1 MFYSIDLLSAHR
13 GKFGIIW
20 LAATR
25 VRKQLSR
32 KELNS
37 VNIVTACNEITSYIL
52 GETQLRLSLYLASQ
66 LTFGICIIY
75 REKTIVML
83 RDLQELSQKASVT
96 TSRSIDLPTC
106 TKSRTKRKTRVPI
119 DDPEV
124 PLLNLY
130 NETNDFGNL
139 QLPDLFWPSINEPC
153 LDFMDT
159 QTLYQA
165 RNEDITLVEDP
176 SVETTGTRFSFGEDF
191 LPEFILES
199 TNRDH
204 HTIQPV
210 DLIPIE
216 IQNGKRHI
224 SKHLVHESEA
234 EVTEYSAVERS
245 CYSDKPQRP
254 ITTIQEKNV
263 IFDSVLNQ
271 FVPVR
276 TEIVNSPKDLT
287 NAKTLAQGSADE
299 CTVPQSFD
307 VPMDSVNAPITTI
320 QEKNVIFDSVLNQF
334 VPVRTEIVNS
344 PKDLTNAKTLA
355 QGSADECT
363 VPQSF
368 DVPMDSVNAISAN
381 VDSSLMPSEIIS
393 NSTHLENIKQSNV
406 VLEQVELTRDF
417 LTETEMT
424 QILPQE
430 EEERTFTSASEQNI
444 CPISLSRLNPLNP
457 VESEENT
464 HRRRTKKHSNKL
476 IIDKI
481 TRLTASELRW
491 NMLHGEETMVTRD
504 FYLAESTPRSQTRHL
519 LSRSVSRLFS
529 VPGNLETA
537 LSLRLCDLWC
547 YHRRL
552 CEKALQKRKL
562 DDLSINNDVIQTKRP
577 AKSLSIKMNAIT
589 EENESSVEIQ
599 RLAGDH
605 SSLIGSESI
614 FGTSN
619 IIDVTNN
626 QTTSVR
632 ESLVQM
638 KESFGGASDQ
648 PIPDI
653 VTNVRDNTASEITR
667 QALDLPIPGT
677 SISLPTECTTLVP
690 VIEEPEENLQQQNEL
705 DSTSVVPNLTEA
717 LPDQFQLPIE
727 VSSLSGKRFHDKSQL
742 WRYLHSQLIESNS
755 CSIDIENLCPLGCSK
770 KQAAFVFMTLLEF
783 AKNRQIILS
792 QSVAFGQIL
801 ITIIH

>member
-106 TKSRTKRKTRVPI
+106 TKSRTKRKTRVPV

-199 TNRDH
+199 INRDH

-254 ITTIQEKNV
+254 ITTIQKSNV
-263 IFDSVLNQ
+263 IYDSVLNQ

-276 TEIVNSPKDLT
+276 TEIVNSSKDLT
-287 NAKTLAQGSADE
+287 NAKTLAQGSANE
-299 CTVPQSFD
+299 CIVSQS
-307 VPMDSVNAPITTI
+307 S
-320 QEKNVIFDSVLNQF
+320 
-334 VPVRTEIVNS
+334 
-344 PKDLTNAKTLA
+344 
-355 QGSADECT
+355 
-363 VPQSF
+363 
-368 DVPMDSVNAISAN
+368 DVPMDSVNAISTN
-381 VDSSLMPSEIIS
+381 VDSSLMPSAQFSTEIIN

-406 VLEQVELTRDF
+406 VLEQVELTKDF

-430 EEERTFTSASEQNI
+430 EEERTFTSASEQNL
-444 CPISLSRLNPLNP
+444 CPISLSRLNPLHP
-457 VESEENT
+457 IESEENT
-464 HRRRTKKHSNKL
+464 HRRRIKKHSNKL
-476 IIDKI
+476 IIDEI

-504 FYLAESTPRSQTRHL
+504 IYLAESTPRSQTRYL

-529 VPGNLETA
+529 VPSNLETA
-537 LSLRLCDLWC
+537 LSLRLCELWC

-577 AKSLSIKMNAIT
+577 TKSLSIKMNAIT

-599 RLAGDH
+599 RIAGDH

-626 QTTSVR
+626 QI
-632 ESLVQM
+632 
-638 KESFGGASDQ
+638 
-648 PIPDI
+648 PI
-653 VTNVRDNTASEITR
+653 
-667 QALDLPIPGT
+667 
-677 SISLPTECTTLVP
+677 
-690 VIEEPEENLQQQNEL
+690 
-705 DSTSVVPNLTEA
+705 
-717 LPDQFQLPIE
+717 
-727 VSSLSGKRFHDKSQL
+727 SQV
-742 WRYLHSQLIESNS
+742 H
-755 CSIDIENLCPLGCSK
+755 
-770 KQAAFVFMTLLEF
+770 
-783 AKNRQIILS
+783 
-792 QSVAFGQIL
+792 
-801 ITIIH
+801 

>member
-106 TKSRTKRKTRVPI
+106 TKSRTKRKTRVPV

-130 NETNDFGNL
+130 NETSDFGNL

-199 TNRDH
+199 INRDH

-254 ITTIQEKNV
+254 ITTIQESNV

-271 FVPVR
+271 FVPVH
-276 TEIVNSPKDLT
+276 TEIVNSSKDLT
-287 NAKTLAQGSADE
+287 NAKTLAQGSANE
-299 CTVPQSFD
+299 CIVSQS
-307 VPMDSVNAPITTI
+307 S
-320 QEKNVIFDSVLNQF
+320 
-334 VPVRTEIVNS
+334 
-344 PKDLTNAKTLA
+344 
-355 QGSADECT
+355 
-363 VPQSF
+363 
-368 DVPMDSVNAISAN
+368 DVPMDSVNAISTN
-381 VDSSLMPSEIIS
+381 VDSSL
-393 NSTHLENIKQSNV
+393 V
-406 VLEQVELTRDF
+406 
-417 LTETEMT
+417 
-424 QILPQE
+424 E
-430 EEERTFTSASEQNI
+430 EEESSEDLYSYIYDFGISSVTRTFTSASEQNL
-444 CPISLSRLNPLNP
+444 CPISLSRLNPLHP

-464 HRRRTKKHSNKL
+464 HRRRIKKHSNKL
-476 IIDKI
+476 IIDEI

-504 FYLAESTPRSQTRHL
+504 IYLAESTPRSQTRYL

-529 VPGNLETA
+529 VPSNLETA
-537 LSLRLCDLWC
+537 LSLRLCELWC

-562 DDLSINNDVIQTKRP
+562 DDLSINNDIIQTKRP
-577 AKSLSIKMNAIT
+577 TKPLSIKMNAIT

-599 RLAGDH
+599 RIAGDH

-626 QTTSVR
+626 QTISVR

-653 VTNVRDNTASEITR
+653 ITNVRDNTASEITR

-705 DSTSVVPNLTEA
+705 
-717 LPDQFQLPIE
+717 
-727 VSSLSGKRFHDKSQL
+727 G
-742 WRYLHSQLIESNS
+742 
-755 CSIDIENLCPLGCSK
+755 
-770 KQAAFVFMTLLEF
+770 
-783 AKNRQIILS
+783 
-792 QSVAFGQIL
+792 
-801 ITIIH
+801 

>member
-1 MFYSIDLLSAHR
+1 MNISKLQNRLIYITDVIIKVRHLVDTRAEIRVLFANTTDRSKDEVCDLQAAGGKTIATISKICFIVSICFQLIEGSSGLYGLISYITDLLKAGSYQ
-13 GKFGIIW
+13 GKKTTIKKGTKFCQYCYCLVCLVSSFI
-20 LAATR
+20 AA
-25 VRKQLSR
+25 S
-32 KELNS
+32 
-37 VNIVTACNEITSYIL
+37 NEITSYIL

-307 VPMDSVNAPITTI
+307 VPMDSVNASEDLYSYIYDFGISSIT
-320 QEKNVIFDSVLNQF
+320 
-334 VPVRTEIVNS
+334 
-344 PKDLTNAKTLA
+344 
-355 QGSADECT
+355 
-363 VPQSF
+363 
-368 DVPMDSVNAISAN
+368 
-381 VDSSLMPSEIIS
+381 
-393 NSTHLENIKQSNV
+393 
-406 VLEQVELTRDF
+406 
-417 LTETEMT
+417 
-424 QILPQE
+424 
-430 EEERTFTSASEQNI
+430 RTFTSASEQNI

-626 QTTSVR
+626 QTISVR

-705 DSTSVVPNLTEA
+705 
-717 LPDQFQLPIE
+717 
-727 VSSLSGKRFHDKSQL
+727 G
-742 WRYLHSQLIESNS
+742 
-755 CSIDIENLCPLGCSK
+755 
-770 KQAAFVFMTLLEF
+770 
-783 AKNRQIILS
+783 
-792 QSVAFGQIL
+792 
-801 ITIIH
+801 